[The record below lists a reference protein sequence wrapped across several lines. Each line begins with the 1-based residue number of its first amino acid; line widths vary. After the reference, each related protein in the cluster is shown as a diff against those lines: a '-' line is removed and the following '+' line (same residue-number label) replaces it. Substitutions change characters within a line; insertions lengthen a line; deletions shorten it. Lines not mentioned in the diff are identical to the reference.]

1 MLGGNS
7 YRHLQPAQATQ
18 QRGYDDTG
26 KGTHANWPHQSPV
39 EGPVQSGSNK
49 TGGIVFNKKK
59 GDDKKKKEAKKKN
72 VAAIWK
78 TEGVSHIPARQA
90 NNKLI
95 NPYL

>member
-1 MLGGNS
+1 MEAAITWHRARHMSKEIYWKNDGKLIPGNGKKIGLWLNAHKIQHQLFTQKGG
-7 YRHLQPAQATQ
+7 A
-18 QRGYDDTG
+18 G
-26 KGTHANWPHQSPV
+26 
-39 EGPVQSGSNK
+39 
-49 TGGIVFNKKK
+49 
-59 GDDKKKKEAKKKN
+59 KKKKEAKKKN